1 MDKRSLSSSDRWLI
15 EKCQEV
21 NFGRVEFEVSGGAAD
36 PPRPHRLVRTLR
48 LLGGVNG
55 PRPEASRPIVQLGG
69 AHAALL
75 QSLRGLADGSRVV
88 VRVMHGLPTSAIDVE
103 EPTLAV

>member
-1 MDKRSLSSSDRWLI
+1 MDKHSLTSSDRWLI
-15 EKCQEV
+15 EQCQEV
-21 NFGRVEFEVSGGAAD
+21 NFGRVEFEISGGAAD
-36 PPRPHRLVRTLR
+36 PARPHRLVRTLR

-55 PRPEASRPIVQLGG
+55 PRPETSRPIVQLGG

-75 QSLRGLADGSRVV
+75 QSIRGLADGARVTV
-88 VRVMHGLPTSAIDVE
+88 KVMHGLPTSSIDVE